1 MQQIYDRICAED
13 IFGGDMESFIFAV
26 NAVLPIILM
35 VVVGYF
41 IKRIGFIDAEFV
53 KKANKIVFRVF
64 LPAMLF
70 LNVYKIGA
78 FADID
83 FGYVIYAVAV
93 TLAVFF
99 VMLPLVRLVTRD
111 NSRRGPLLQASFRSN
126 YALVGIPL
134 ATSLFGS
141 AGASVATLLSVALI
155 PTYNMLAVI
164 SLSLFRK
171 GENERGA
178 LKLIKRV
185 LLGVVKNPLII
196 SIAAGCAVLLVR
208 GLFVE
213 LDISFRLTDIEPIY
227 KVLESL
233 SAVSTPLSL
242 IVLGGQFEFS
252 AIKTMRREILTGTLV
267 KGVIVPILA
276 LGAAYVFF
284 RDSFG
289 GAHFAA
295 FVAAFAT
302 PTGVSTVPMAQE
314 MEGDVSLAGQFV
326 VWTTLVSGFVIFFVS
341 FFLKQVGVF

>member
-1 MQQIYDRICAED
+1 
-13 IFGGDMESFIFAV
+13 MESLFFAI

-35 VVVGYF
+35 VVIGYF

-70 LNVYKIGA
+70 LNVYKIGS
-78 FADID
+78 FSDIS
-83 FGYVIYAVAV
+83 FGYVGYAIAV
-93 TLAVFF
+93 TLTVFF
-99 VMLPLVRLVTRD
+99 VMIPVSGAVTKV

-134 ATSLFGS
+134 ATSLFGGE
-141 AGASVATLLSVALI
+141 GAAVATLLSVALI

-171 GENERGA
+171 SEGERGVG
-178 LKLIKRV
+178 KLVRRV
-185 LLGVVKNPLII
+185 LLGIVKNPLII
-196 SIAAGCAVLLVR
+196 SIAAGCVALVIR
-208 GLFVE
+208 AIFVKFDVS
-213 LDISFRLTDIEPIY
+213 LRLSDVVPIY
-227 KVLESL
+227 KVIESL
-233 SAVSTPLSL
+233 SAVATPLSL

-252 AIKTMRREILTGTLV
+252 VIKMMRKEILTGTLV
-267 KGVIVPILA
+267 KGIIVPILA
-276 LGAAYVFF
+276 LGAAYLFF
-284 RDSFG
+284 RDSFD

-314 MEGDVSLAGQFV
+314 MDGDVSLAGQFV
-326 VWTTLVSGFVIFFVS
+326 VWTTLLSGFVIFFAS
-341 FFLKQVGVF
+341 FLLKYAGIF